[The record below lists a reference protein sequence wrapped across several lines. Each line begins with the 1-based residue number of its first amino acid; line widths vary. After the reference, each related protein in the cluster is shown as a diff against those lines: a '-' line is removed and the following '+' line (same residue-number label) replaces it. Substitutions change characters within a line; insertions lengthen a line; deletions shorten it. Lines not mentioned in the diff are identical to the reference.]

1 MSSKASFAFPKKIPA
16 ATFALG
22 GAFLFGASTP
32 AAKVLAVH
40 ELSPQLLAGLLYMG
54 SGLGLTIINT
64 ILSLTTRTE
73 RTKLVTRA
81 NLPSLAGVILCGGII
96 APVMLMIG
104 LRSTSG
110 GATSLLLNLEEVMTA
125 ALAWFAFKEHFDKRI
140 FLGMLAIVAGS
151 VVLSLQPTGNS
162 LNILGSLAIA
172 LACLCWAL
180 DNNLT
185 RNIAEADSVQIAAT
199 KGLVAGF
206 VNCTIAFA
214 CGAKLPTVGVI
225 ATAAGIG
232 FLGYGVSLVLYINGL
247 RRLGTSRAAAY
258 FATAP
263 FAGALLSFI
272 FLHDS
277 VSPQITVAS
286 LLMGI
291 GVWLHLTEHHEHEH
305 THETIEH
312 EHVHVHDEEH
322 AHEHVDEPKLLKG
335 IPHSH
340 WHRHEA
346 MTHTHP
352 HYPDSQHRHPH
363 TS

>member
-1 MSSKASFAFPKKIPA
+1 MSSKVSFAFPKTVPPA
-16 ATFALG
+16 LLALG

-32 AAKVLAVH
+32 AAKVLSAH
-40 ELSPQLLAGLLYMG
+40 ELTPQLLAGLLYMG
-54 SGLGLTIINT
+54 SGLGLAIIN
-64 ILSLTTRTE
+64 IFLLLTTRTS
-73 RTKLVTRA
+73 RAKLVTRA
-81 NLPSLAGVILCGGII
+81 HLPSLAGVILCGGII

-104 LRSTSG
+104 LRATSG
-110 GATSLLLNLEEVMTA
+110 GAASLLLNLEEVLTA

-140 FLGMLAIVAGS
+140 FLGMVAIVAGS
-151 VVLSLQPTGNS
+151 VVLSLQPIGGS
-162 LNILGSLAIA
+162 SNILGSLAIA
-172 LACLCWAL
+172 LACFFWAL

-185 RNIAEADSVQIAAT
+185 RNIAEADSVLIAAT
-199 KGLVAGF
+199 KGLVAGM

-214 CGAKLPTVGVI
+214 YGAKLPALNVM

-232 FLGYGVSLVLYINGL
+232 FLGYGVSLVLYIKAL

-272 FLHDS
+272 FLHEGI
-277 VSPQITVAS
+277 SPQITVAS
-286 LLMGI
+286 LLMGF

-305 THETIEH
+305 THSPIEH
-312 EHVHVHDEEH
+312 EHFHAHDEEH
-322 AHEHVDEPKLLKG
+322 EHEHEGKVLAG

-352 HYPDSQHRHPH
+352 HFPDSQHRHPH
-363 TS
+363 